1 MSTLAID
8 IGGTKFSMA
17 VFDGGRMLERASRA
31 TDREGGRE
39 WMLDQI
45 AAIVRDWSSR
55 YQFERCGIGFGGPV
69 EFSRQ
74 RIALSTHVGGWSD
87 FDLPR
92 HLEKTLGLAPVM
104 DNDANVGALG
114 EAIYGAGRGFRPLFY
129 MTLSTGIGGG
139 IIPSGEIIYRGADS
153 YAGELGHI
161 VIRPGGPECLCG
173 WHGCFERMCG
183 GLWLERDHGRPAE
196 ELLRDPQ
203 FVKRYV
209 VDLAMGLK
217 AAIMLLNPAR
227 IVVGGGISKAGDALF
242 VPLREELR
250 RQITTW
256 SRARI
261 DIVPAELG
269 DDSVLYGAMALADMW
284 GGPPGPRGTRISTE
298 QADEGVGR
306 GPGGPPHGEYRVTG
320 FYPVLDLELL
330 ARRGLPVVQAAEA
343 ILEAG
348 ARILQFRHKG
358 FFSRDVF
365 EDAQRI
371 AGLCRAAHALF
382 VINDRADI
390 AMLLGA
396 GVHLGQ
402 DDLAPADAR
411 RMTDAIIGFS
421 THNQQQLRAGDHEPV
436 DYLAIGPI
444 FPTGSKLN
452 PDPVVGIDQLRSLRA
467 VTRKPLVAIGG
478 ITRETA
484 PAVLDAGA
492 DSIAV
497 IGDLYPEACTKAS
510 LRTRAEEWLA
520 ICSSRTSPRP

>member
-39 WMLDQI
+39 WMLHQI

-69 EFSRQ
+69 EFARQ

-92 HLEKTLGLAPVM
+92 HLEKTLGLLPLM
-104 DNDANVGALG
+104 DNDANAGALG

-139 IIPSGEIIYRGADS
+139 IIPGGEIIYRGADS

-183 GLWLERDHGRPAE
+183 GLWLERDYGKPAE
-196 ELLRDPQ
+196 VLLRDPE

-217 AAIMLLNPAR
+217 AAVMLLNPAR
-227 IVVGGGISKAGDALF
+227 IVIGGGISKAGDTLF
-242 VPLREELR
+242 APLREELR
-250 RQITTW
+250 RQITSW

-261 DIVPAELG
+261 DVVPAQLG
-269 DDSVLYGAMALADMW
+269 DDSVLYGAMAL
-284 GGPPGPRGTRISTE
+284 TE
-298 QADEGVGR
+298 NVVTGYSFPDFGHPKSGN
-306 GPGGPPHGEYRVTG
+306 EYPVTG

-330 ARRGLPVVQAAEA
+330 ARRTLPVVEAAEA
-343 ILEAG
+343 ILDAG
-348 ARILQFRHKG
+348 ARILQFRYKG
-358 FFSRDVF
+358 FFSREVF

-396 GVHLGQ
+396 AVHLGQ

-411 RMTDAIIGFS
+411 RLTDAIIGFS
-421 THNQQQLRAGDHEPV
+421 THNEQQLRAADREPV

-444 FPTGSKLN
+444 FPTASKQN
-452 PDPVVGIDQLRSLRA
+452 PDPVLGLDRLRTMRA
-467 VTRKPLVAIGG
+467 LTRKPLIAIGG

-484 PAVLDAGA
+484 KSVLDAGA

-497 IGDLYPEACTKAS
+497 IGDLYPEPCTKTS
-510 LRTRAEEWLA
+510 LRKRAEEWLA
-520 ICSSRTSPRP
+520 ICSRTSLRP